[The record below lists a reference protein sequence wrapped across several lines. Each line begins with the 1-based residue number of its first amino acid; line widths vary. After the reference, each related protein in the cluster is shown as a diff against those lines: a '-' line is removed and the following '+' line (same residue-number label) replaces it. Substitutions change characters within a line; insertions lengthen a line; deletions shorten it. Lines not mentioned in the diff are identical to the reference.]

1 MQSVAIPRLLNAV
14 EAAEFLGISRNSLY
28 IWVREGRVPHYKIGT
43 AVRFDVD
50 DLRRWLE
57 ANRRGPEVEAR
68 EVAAP

>member
-1 MQSVAIPRLLNAV
+1 MSSVTVPRLLNAV

-50 DLRRWLE
+50 DLRRWLV
-57 ANRRGPEVEAR
+57 ANRRGPEV
-68 EVAAP
+68 AAS

>member
-1 MQSVAIPRLLNAV
+1 MQSVAVPRLLNAV

-57 ANRRGPEVEAR
+57 ANRRGPEM
-68 EVAAP
+68 AAL